1 MGTNYYFK
9 PRGCGELLHIGKSS
23 GGWVFL
29 VRLYPEKTINSLDD
43 WKALLKASPFRKI
56 LDEYGRTY
64 SISGLMSVIE
74 GRRWSKPCELSFE
87 ELVSNGAEYTDGNLL
102 RPVERHED
110 GRTVRN
116 GEGTYSYL
124 YYDFS

>member
-1 MGTNYYFK
+1 MGSDTD
-9 PRGCGELLHIGKSS
+9 LHIGKSS

-29 VRLYPEKTINSLDD
+29 VRLYPEHGIDSLDD
-43 WKALLKASPFRKI
+43 WKALLMAEPFGKI

-64 SISGLMSVIE
+64 TVGGLMSWIE
-74 GRRWSKPCELSFE
+74 GRQWTTPCVLSFE
-87 ELVSNGAEYTDGNLL
+87 ELVLNGAEYTDGNLL

-110 GRTVRN
+110 GCTVRN

-124 YYDFS
+124 YHDFR